1 MNLAPVQ
8 TSFISGTSVSYPR
21 LGNGSRTVLFF
32 HGFPGSSA
40 QVEPFRSFVDL
51 FDLDVVCVDRP
62 GYHLSLPIL
71 DSVSHFQ
78 QACDLALQLVTSFGW
93 KSCEAISVSGG
104 TPLLIDF
111 AKSYPGFVTR
121 VSIVCGLGP
130 VGHSEFRRYLNWKS
144 VLALRILP
152 LIPDFVFKK
161 VMAGSGSAKPLSPAV
176 LSFVRMLLPMSS
188 ADQLAV
194 GNPLNQM
201 ILQSALSEAFL
212 QNGSGP
218 KSDAAFYFSK
228 SAFDLG
234 DYSGAVH
241 FWHGDQDLIL
251 PLEMAK
257 KMSELVS
264 GSVLS
269 VVPGE
274 GHYSL
279 AFNHLGR
286 VLQV

>member
-1 MNLAPVQ
+1 M
-8 TSFISGTSVSYPR
+8 
-21 LGNGSRTVLFF
+21 FF

-40 QVEPFRSFVDL
+40 QVEPFRSFVDS

-62 GYHLSLPIL
+62 GYHLSLRML

-78 QACDLALQLVTSFGW
+78 QACDLALQLVTSLGW

-161 VMAGSGSAKPLSPAV
+161 VMAGSGSVKPLSPAV

-188 ADQLAV
+188 AGV
-194 GNPLNQM
+194 GLSGQQVLKKAFEEKISGRSPEKRGNGLKFVMNYIRTLNH
-201 ILQSALSEAFL
+201 ALFCFS
-212 QNGSGP
+212 QNEVYFYGEYFKSLDTGKLP
-218 KSDAAFYFSK
+218 KEF
-228 SAFDLG
+228 G
-234 DYSGAVH
+234 T
-241 FWHGDQDLIL
+241 
-251 PLEMAK
+251 
-257 KMSELVS
+257 LVCIRWS
-264 GSVLS
+264 IK
-269 VVPGE
+269 
-274 GHYSL
+274 
-279 AFNHLGR
+279 
-286 VLQV
+286 